1 MSYSEKQR
9 QYNDKYDAE
18 NMIAYTVKYK
28 RSIYDAVEKAMEKSG
43 MNRNKWTTTAIMEKL
58 KRDGFLSEW
67 WYYDYIAIY
76 YRIVTNILRYVIF
89 M

>member
-9 QYNDKYDAE
+9 QYNDKYDAK
-18 NMIAYTVKYK
+18 NMIAYTVKYQ

-67 WYYDYIAIY
+67 GCSIQY
-76 YRIVTNILRYVIF
+76 YVIWCG
-89 M
+89 

>member
-18 NMIAYTVKYK
+18 NMIAYTVKYQ

-58 KRDGFLSEW
+58 ERDGFLSEW
-67 WYYDYIAIY
+67 DVKYCLV
-76 YRIVTNILRYVIF
+76 IVNFLFSISVIIL
-89 M
+89 

>member
-18 NMIAYTVKYK
+18 NMIAYTVKYQ

-58 KRDGFLSEW
+58 ERDGYICGSAEQSEKQF
-67 WYYDYIAIY
+67 I
-76 YRIVTNILRYVIF
+76 TLKC
-89 M
+89 

>member
-9 QYNDKYDAE
+9 KYNDKYDAE
-18 NMIAYTVKYK
+18 NMIAYTVKYQ

-58 KRDGFLSEW
+58 KRDGYIGGSTEQSEKQFS
-67 WYYDYIAIY
+67 A
-76 YRIVTNILRYVIF
+76 LKC
-89 M
+89 